1 MLQHYTFWEGMVWI
15 CFVIGLY
22 FMISVEFGGLRLT
35 NRNTACTT
43 GSGIWKSRVLNA
55 CFLDNCQTSVFVML
69 TFFDLFV
76 FYLLMWYQII
86 CYEQNIKEY
95 ILSEFHWNILDNFG
109 NSDLV
114 CFSKIKL
121 DIVFFDTVQHTA
133 KQCVFDKSTS
143 EYFLALNL
151 LCFCKE
157 WFITVNSIRMLKASL
172 LEFFVSFPKELWF
185 RVLH

>member
-1 MLQHYTFWEGMVWI
+1 MVWI
-15 CFVIGLY
+15 CYVIGLY

-55 CFLDNCQTSVFVML
+55 CFLDNCQTSVFVIL

-121 DIVFFDTVQHTA
+121 DIVSSLIQYNTLLNSVSLTNQHQNIFLLWTCYVSA
-133 KQCVFDKSTS
+133 KNDLSQ
-143 EYFLALNL
+143 
-151 LCFCKE
+151 
-157 WFITVNSIRMLKASL
+157 
-172 LEFFVSFPKELWF
+172 
-185 RVLH
+185 